1 MATFNIRLDTR
12 NKLKDDKFN
21 LVIRVFEQNTF
32 VDLKVERL
40 TQRQYHRIF
49 IKNATDETSIEFRR
63 RTNELKSF
71 VEELYHQIGYL
82 NNCLLYTS
90 PSPRDRQK
98 SRMPSSA

>member
-32 VDLKVERL
+32 VDLRVERL
-40 TQRQYHRIF
+40 TQRQYYRIF

-63 RTNELKSF
+63 RTNELNPLLK
-71 VEELYHQIGYL
+71 
-82 NNCLLYTS
+82 NCIIKLDISIRL
-90 PSPRDRQK
+90 D
-98 SRMPSSA
+98 